1 MADDRMTFGESKQ
14 ILDAISTLEKLEA
27 SGEIREAEQ
36 KALDNF
42 RGKKRSATQSKADT
56 VATYRGVQADGSF
69 GLADEINGAR
79 KAAGDFMR
87 NGNLAGA
94 KAAYAK
100 YRDLTREK
108 DMAAQLLAPD
118 AFDRGK
124 KTGAVLSALTPAGV
138 ATKGMQGMSMLGKM
152 AVGGITGAATTA
164 LPEFAEGEGGFQRR
178 IANVSPVGVAIG
190 AGLGGLAPAAGAA
203 VGGTVRA
210 AQNMRRGVEGFGAS
224 ASNRVANSMGKAQRS
239 GQDIQAYLDSIG
251 PEGMIADVQGAPQKL
266 AQGLASMSGEGS
278 DALQRSIRGRA
289 EDAGARIDQTVTQRI
304 DEPEAAY
311 QARVDLATERSTVF
325 GPMYDAATSSKMTFD
340 VTNIRDQVKSV
351 GVDAASTVS
360 KKLKTVMKDLTEDG
374 AISAKRLHN
383 SRSALSDAIFK
394 AGIKGDGAVVA
405 NMRPILLEMDQ
416 MLDQIPDYATA
427 RVGYANNKGMERAV
441 DQGRKAFTG
450 SAATAMSPKVLSDAL
465 GKMSPAQRDAYKKG
479 AREYISAL
487 MGTSSNDAAAAW
499 REFGKNWNAEK
510 LRLVVGEDDA
520 QEITRRLMAEKDFSA
535 TRGAVVE
542 GSQTSQR
549 SEAREAL
556 SDIRDPE
563 SGNAPSP
570 VSRIR
575 QGIEAPINA
584 VIDNILFGPR
594 RGTVNREIG
603 QLLSLQGD
611 ARNRAVTALLAEAK
625 TLNDPTRLQQIVEA
639 VATASGL
646 TYAQTVDVQ

>member
-1 MADDRMTFGESKQ
+1 MADDSMTFGESQQ
-14 ILDAISTLEKLEA
+14 ILDAISTLERLEA

-42 RGKKRSATQSKADT
+42 RGKERAAIQSEADT

-79 KAAGDFMR
+79 KAVGDFMR
-87 NGNLAGA
+87 NGDLAKA
-94 KAAYAK
+94 RAAYAK

-108 DMAAQLLAPD
+108 DKAAELLAPD
-118 AFDRGK
+118 AFGRGK

-138 ATKGMQGMSMLGKM
+138 ATKGMQGMTMLGKM
-152 AVGGITGAATTA
+152 AVGAGTGAATAA
-164 LPEFAEGEGGFQRR
+164 LPEFAEGEDGFAERLK
-178 IANVSPVGVAIG
+178 NVSPVNVAIG
-190 AGLGGLAPAAGAA
+190 AGLGGIAPAAGSA

-224 ASNRVANSMGKAQRS
+224 ASNRVARSMGKSQRS
-239 GQDIQAYLDSIG
+239 GQDIQAYLDGIG
-251 PEGMIADVQGAPQKL
+251 PEGILADVQGAPQKL

-278 DALQRSIRGRA
+278 DILQRSIRDRA
-289 EDAGARIDQTVTQRI
+289 DGAGTRIEDVMTRRI

-311 QARVDLATERSTVF
+311 QARVDLANERTTVF
-325 GPMYDAATSSKMTFD
+325 GPMYDAATSSKLTFD
-340 VTNIRDQVKSV
+340 VSGIRDQIKGA

-360 KKLKTVMKDLTEDG
+360 KKLKTVLKDLTKEG
-374 AISAKRLHN
+374 PISAKRLHN
-383 SRSALSDAIFK
+383 SRAALSDAIFK

-405 NMRPILLEMDQ
+405 NLRPIIEEMDK
-416 MLDQIPDYATA
+416 MLDNIPDYATA
-427 RVGYANNKGMERAV
+427 RAGYANNKGMERAV
-441 DQGRKAFTG
+441 EQGRKVFTG
-450 SAATAMSPKVLSDAL
+450 GATTAMSPKSLSDAL
-465 GKMSPAQRDAYKKG
+465 GKMSDAQRDAYKKG

-510 LRLVVGEDDA
+510 LRLIVGNDDA
-520 QEITRRLMAEKDFSA
+520 QEITRRLMAEKEFSA

-549 SEAREAL
+549 GEAREEL

-570 VSRIR
+570 ISRIR
-575 QGIEAPINA
+575 QGIEAPINH
-584 VIDNILFGPR
+584 VIDKILFGPR
-594 RGTVNREIG
+594 RGVVNREIG
-603 QLLSLQGD
+603 QILSLQGD
-611 ARNRAVTALLAEAK
+611 ARDRAVKALLAEAK
-625 TLNDPTRLQQIVEA
+625 TLNDPTRTQQIVEA
-639 VATASGL
+639 LTTVSGL
-646 TYAQTVDVQ
+646 TYVQTVGD